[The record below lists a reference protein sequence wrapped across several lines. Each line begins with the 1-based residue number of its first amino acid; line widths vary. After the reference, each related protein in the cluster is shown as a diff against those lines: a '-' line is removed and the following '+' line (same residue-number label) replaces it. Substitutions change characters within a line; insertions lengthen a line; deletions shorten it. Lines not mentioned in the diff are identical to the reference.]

1 MSVQESKGKVYC
13 LSGNWIQEREVGKRL
28 YESVRLKKSN
38 VIHLDA
44 RKLSEI
50 YAEEFDIRDSIEAR
64 QISAQRD
71 LDFCLTFAEAGFDVV
86 YTNDNDISF
95 DESWLEQR
103 FNDYSLITK
112 LEDMPSC
119 EPVSNLEI
127 GKGTLYWF
135 TGLSGAGKT
144 TLGTRWYE
152 RLRSFKPN
160 VILLDGDKN
169 RARLKNNDYSRAAR
183 ESKTFAG
190 IKIAK
195 YITDQGID
203 VVYCVIAMF
212 DSIRN
217 WNRENIENYKEIYLE
232 VPMEVL
238 FARDTKGLYAGARSG
253 KIKDVVGMDQ
263 IAEFPK
269 NPDVRILNDGNMNP
283 EDTIEYIASQLVLKE
298 EKSV

>member
-1 MSVQESKGKVYC
+1 MYC
-13 LSGNWIQEREVGKRL
+13 LAGAWQKGEGERL
-28 YESVRLKKSN
+28 YRSLRSTKNN

-44 RKLSEI
+44 RVLSEI
-50 YAEEFDIRDSIEAR
+50 YAEEFDLKNSIEAR
-64 QISAQRD
+64 EISAIRD
-71 LDFCLTFAEAGFDVV
+71 LDFCQTFIDVGFDVV
-86 YTNDNDISF
+86 YTNEYDVPLK
-95 DESWLEQR
+95 ESWLTQR
-103 FNDYSLITK
+103 FKKYFLIKKQEELPPCTQIQT
-112 LEDMPSC
+112 LD
-119 EPVSNLEI
+119 VI
-127 GKGTLYWF
+127 KGTLYWF

-144 TLGTRWYE
+144 TLGTLWYKH
-152 RLRSFKPN
+152 LLDTKGN
-160 VILLDGDKN
+160 VVLLDGDKN

-212 DSIRN
+212 DSIRK

-263 IAEFPK
+263 IAEYPTH
-269 NPDVRILNDGNMNP
+269 PDVRIVNDGCRKP
-283 EDTIEYIASQLVLKE
+283 EDVIEEISRQLRR
-298 EKSV
+298 